1 MTETELLILAISA
14 LATSTISGVAGMGG
28 GVILLGVLL
37 LFMTPLEAIP
47 VHGAIQ
53 IASNSSRA
61 IALRSHIHKAVV
73 GYHLVLLLPA
83 SMLGLVAASALPVN
97 AGRAFIGVFALV
109 ATWRPAWIT
118 PQFERPLPPR
128 TFIGVGAIQGFI
140 NIPLGA
146 TGPLVTPFFRA
157 SVSGREAFV
166 ASFAA
171 AQTAGH
177 IAKFGVFAGD
187 GFAYTDYAGSIAVGV
202 VAVVVGSVIGTRI
215 LGRVSERH
223 FRYVFRFAL
232 TAISIRLIAQAVS

>member
-61 IALRSHIHKAVV
+61 IVLRAHIHRVVV
-73 GYHLVLLLPA
+73 GYHLVLLVPA
-83 SMLGLVAASALPVN
+83 SMLGLIAASALPVN

-109 ATWRPAWIT
+109 ATWRPVWIT
-118 PQFERPLPPR
+118 PRLERPLPPR
-128 TFIGVGAIQGFI
+128 AFIGIGAVQGFI

-177 IAKFGVFAGD
+177 VAKFGVFAGD
-187 GFAYTDYAGSIAVGV
+187 GFAYGDYLAAIVVGV
-202 VAVVVGSVIGTRI
+202 VAVVIGSVIGTRI

-232 TAISIRLIAQAVS
+232 TAISTRLIVQAIF